1 MWLGAVS
8 ILLSPVIT
16 YDLALGVSMDVYYS
30 KNSA

>member
-1 MWLGAVS
+1 MVRGCLGSAFA
-8 ILLSPVIT
+8 VIT